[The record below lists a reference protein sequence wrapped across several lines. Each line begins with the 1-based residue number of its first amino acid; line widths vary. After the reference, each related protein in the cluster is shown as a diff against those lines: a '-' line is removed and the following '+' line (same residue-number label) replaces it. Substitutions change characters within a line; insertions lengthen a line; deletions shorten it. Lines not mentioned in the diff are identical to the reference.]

1 MSRCSS
7 RRTTLARKR
16 RHGFSVRGL
25 LIGLTAF
32 AALGGV
38 VWYTFPNLSFSS
50 QDTGPMLHTVT
61 QGDFVH
67 DITERGNVESASNV
81 EIRCE
86 VESRGA
92 QGTMILELID
102 EGTHVEPGD
111 ILCTLDSSSLEQ
123 DLVQQQI
130 VCNTSEAA
138 VIQATNAYETAVIA
152 KEEYLKGTYTETL
165 LGIDGEIFVA
175 EENLRRAQQTLEY
188 TEKLYA
194 RGYVTELAVQADEFS
209 VEDAN
214 KKLQQKQ
221 TEKEVLEKYTKVK
234 MLKQLEADIK
244 TTEAKLKSEEH
255 SYGLDKQ
262 KLEDIAAQV
271 EKCTIVAPDYGQVV
285 YANVTDHRGGSE
297 IIIEEGGS
305 VRERQVIFRLPDPS
319 RMQVKAKINEAS
331 VSMVREGMR
340 AGIRLDAFPDM
351 EMKGEVEKVN
361 EYPLPT
367 SFFSGS
373 VKEYETT
380 IAIHMPNED
389 EPGTRSRS
397 PKNGTGRKLLPK
409 TPAAGLGQTGGP
421 QGSGPAGKSTET
433 DAASVKPGEPGKP
446 VGETSDGG
454 VKTEEAKP
462 EVSKPDELQTEEP
475 KTEGPKVEKSSP
487 GEEPKAE
494 QPKSEESKPEEP
506 KTEQPNVKVSSPGE
520 EPKSEES
527 KPEEPKA
534 DVKTGDSKTEV
545 KERPEGA
552 GASFQLRPGMTAEVK
567 IRVQTIPNVLQVP
580 VQAIVEHGG
589 KNYCLLYDKA
599 AGWSKHE
606 VKVGSTNDKT
616 VVILEGLK
624 AGDKVVMG
632 AGKHRDKVSWPKLEI
647 IPGAPGTPEAGAD
660 APKGIAA
667 AGPGGAAT
675 GRGPAPGGPGGPGGG
690 FNPAQIFGQLDKN
703 SDGKLTED
711 EAPGPMKSQFASADK
726 NSDGGVDLA
735 EFTASMRAMG
745 GGRGPG
751 QGAGGPPGGMG
762 GMGAGGDRPGGPAG
776 GRLGGEGGGRPG
788 GGAGGGP
795 RPGGER

>member
-7 RRTTLARKR
+7 RRSTLARKR

-61 QGDFVH
+61 LGDFAH

-86 VESRGA
+86 VESRGS

-130 VCNTSEAA
+130 VCNTSEAS

-152 KEEYLKGTYTETL
+152 KDEYLNGTYLENQLT
-165 LGIDGEIFVA
+165 IAGEIFVA
-175 EENLRRAQQTLEY
+175 EENLRRAEQTLAY
-188 TEKLYA
+188 TQKLAA
-194 RGYVTELAVQADEFS
+194 RGYVTELAVEADLFS
-209 VEDAN
+209 VEDAK
-214 KKLQQKQ
+214 KKLQQKK
-221 TEKEVLEKYTKVK
+221 TEMDVLDKYTKVK

-262 KLEDIAAQV
+262 KLEDIQTQV

-380 IAIHMPNED
+380 IAIHMPNQD

-421 QGSGPAGKSTET
+421 QGSGPAGKSAET
-433 DAASVKPGEPGKP
+433 DPASVKPGEPGKP

-462 EVSKPDELQTEEP
+462 EVSKPDEVKAEEP
-475 KTEGPKVEKSSP
+475 KSDDAKVE
-487 GEEPKAE
+487 
-494 QPKSEESKPEEP
+494 ESTAVEEP
-506 KTEQPNVKVSSPGE
+506 KTEQPKTE
-520 EPKSEES
+520 EA
-527 KPEEPKA
+527 KPEGSNPEQPKTDGAKSAEPKA
-534 DVKTGDSKTEV
+534 EV

-552 GASFQLRPGMTAEVK
+552 GTSFQLRPGMTAEVK

-580 VQAIVEHGG
+580 VQAIVQHGG

-599 AGWSKHE
+599 AGWSKQE

-632 AGKHRDKVSWPKLEI
+632 AGKHRDKVSWPKLETV
-647 IPGAPGTPEAGAD
+647 PGASGAAPGEGRGPEGLAGAGG
-660 APKGIAA
+660 AGAA
-667 AGPGGAAT
+667 NRPGGARSESDREAGG
-675 GRGPAPGGPGGPGGG
+675 GRGGPGGSFDPG
-690 FNPAQIFGQLDKN
+690 QLFGQLDKN

-776 GRLGGEGGGRPG
+776 GRLGAEGGGRPG
-788 GGAGGGP
+788 GEAGGGP